1 MTHEFKPGDR
11 AYLPVVVVDAEPD
24 RNGEIK
30 VTGGRCRD
38 DYWNFIVPAKLV
50 RAVARAPDPLT
61 ELERRVVE
69 TAAAWRKS
77 AWGNSEYIKARERS
91 IDATDALI
99 AFREDQN
106 PKSPIEELRAA
117 IKDLRA
123 GDTLVVWRLDR
134 LARSMRQLYSRLDQ
148 IYAKGASFKSLTEQF
163 DFGTVSGKFI
173 LGILGLVAEF
183 ERQIIAQRTQAG
195 IAALKSRKGKEYKWG
210 RKLHMTPERVK
221 LVGDYL
227 NGRNGKKR
235 LSGPKIAAKMKVSTA
250 SIYGYWKQ
258 TGKGVFVRRRPQA

>member
-1 MTHEFKPGDR
+1 MTQEWQVGDL
-11 AYLPVVVVDAEPD
+11 AWLPVVVVDAEPD

-38 DYWNFIVPAKLV
+38 DYWNFIAPAKLV
-50 RAVARAPDPLT
+50 RALPDPLT

-123 GDTLVVWRLDR
+123 DPGEE
-134 LARSMRQLYSRLDQ
+134 AY
-148 IYAKGASFKSLTEQF
+148 
-163 DFGTVSGKFI
+163 
-173 LGILGLVAEF
+173 
-183 ERQIIAQRTQAG
+183 QRVQD
-195 IAALKSRKGKEYKWG
+195 ALK
-210 RKLHMTPERVK
+210 
-221 LVGDYL
+221 
-227 NGRNGKKR
+227 
-235 LSGPKIAAKMKVSTA
+235 KVE
-250 SIYGYWKQ
+250 GE
-258 TGKGVFVRRRPQA
+258 